1 MRRIC
6 APYLAPEV
14 RPLVRFQQTVEVIR
28 VELALELKRSGLSWS
43 PAAGDRFVVPDRDM
57 DDEVF
62 VVSEM
67 AIEARAMPGGE
78 VLAFNGT
85 TEWALDSLE
94 RDEVLWLPREE
105 QLRAVLG
112 GRFHVLALDERG
124 WTVEVTSLDGD
135 RRSFTDPDAESA
147 YALAVL
153 SSDR

>member
-1 MRRIC
+1 
-6 APYLAPEV
+6 V
-14 RPLVRFQQTVEVIR
+14 RPLDACQQNVGMIR
-28 VELALELKRSGLSWS
+28 VELALELQRSGLSWS
-43 PAAGDRFVVPDRDM
+43 PAAGDRFMVPDRDM
-57 DDEVF
+57 DGEVF

-67 AIEARAMPGGE
+67 AIEARDLPGGE

-85 TEWALDSLE
+85 TEWALDSLG

-112 GRFHVLALDERG
+112 PRFHGLALDDRG